1 MKRFCFLMVIA
12 VLFVSAVFGQSPADR
27 NSAPRRGFDRAAPDA
42 VTINGTLQLEKGFI
56 AVSSGDKVYYVPRLT
71 RYIGFIEGLK
81 EGAVVSIEGYTYN
94 NFIFPLNVTL
104 NGKSYDFAMK
114 RPEPMNDRNR
124 PLPDRRRD
132 AVPRWKAPERN
143 GPRWGIPG
151 PNWGFYGPGGN
162 RR

>member
-1 MKRFCFLMVIA
+1 MAIA
-12 VLFVSAVFGQSPADR
+12 VLFAGAVFGQSPADK
-27 NSAPRRGFDRAAPDA
+27 NSVPRRDIRRPAPEA

-81 EGAVVSIEGYTYN
+81 EGAIVSVEGFTFK
-94 NFIFPLNVTL
+94 NFILPLKVTL

-114 RPEPMNDRNR
+114 RPEPKNDRGR
-124 PLPDRRRD
+124 SLPDRRD
-132 AVPRWKAPERN
+132 AVPRWKAPERD